1 MSFSVSELRS
11 RHSRSLLILGLATFN
26 AAGLAMTGLPFW
38 LLWATPDPGLGQG
51 GRLFMLGYLWALT
64 WLFTWLAQRR
74 FDFEEDFRGWSVAL
88 TGVGWGALYW
98 PRGCRRRRAVDSR
111 PVGGRARTGWPGAC
125 DLWDLRP
132 RCNPGRDGDWP
143 RLRCCRLPRAVVRGS
158 NRWIPSAPVVHERPS
173 GSLAAL
179 SSSHPLVRPDCVAPV
194 PRVISILD
202 RIVLTIGQ
210 SRLSPPRSR

>member
-88 TGVGWGALYW
+88 TGVGWGALY
-98 PRGCRRRRAVDSR
+98 G
-111 PVGGRARTGWPGAC
+111 
-125 DLWDLRP
+125 L
-132 RCNPGRDGDWP
+132 
-143 RLRCCRLPRAVVRGS
+143 AVVGVAELS
-158 NRWIPSAPVVHERPS
+158 TLVQGGAGPHW
-173 GSLAAL
+173 LA
-179 SSSHPLVRPDCVAPV
+179 R
-194 PRVISILD
+194 
-202 RIVLTIGQ
+202 
-210 SRLSPPRSR
+210 RL